1 MTKAKC
7 IFQNKE
13 APPIIHARLYSIKA
27 PLVEFR
33 LVGRGKYPYDCD
45 HTKKYPDAYIY
56 ENERGGWVGSYQ
68 LELQEDGSYLIL

>member
-13 APPIIHARLYSIKA
+13 ALPVIQARLYGIEA

-33 LVGRGKYPYDCD
+33 LVGRGKYPYACD
-45 HTKKYPDAYIY
+45 HAKEYPNAYIY

-68 LELQEDGSYLIL
+68 LELQADGSYIIV